1 MMVYI
6 KPKLVAL
13 YFVVAGCVYNCV
25 LNNMYWFNDTAGKNH
40 LKINNKSS
48 HPVLRSY

>member
-13 YFVVAGCVYNCV
+13 CFVVAGCVHNCV
-25 LNNMYWFNDTAGKNH
+25 LNNMHCFNNTAEMNH

-48 HPVLRSY
+48 HPVVRSY